1 MKILVVGGAGYIGSH
16 TVHALCER
24 GDKVVVMD
32 SLVTG
37 HLQSVHPKAKFFLGD
52 VRNRK
57 DLITVFQENKFDAV
71 VHFAAFIEVGESVSN
86 PLKYFDNNS
95 AGMITLL
102 EVMRDFKVGRLV
114 FSSTAAVYGEPR
126 NIPILEDDPKEPT
139 SPYGESKLIME
150 RVMKWTGE
158 AHGIRWVSL
167 RYFNVGGALPG
178 GTIGED
184 HNPESHLIP
193 LILRVPM
200 GLRESISIYGDDYPT
215 PDGTCIRDY
224 LYIMDLADAHL
235 KALDYLANGGKSV
248 ICNLGNGKGFSVK
261 EMIETARKV
270 TGHPLPVVVTPRRP
284 GDPARLVASS
294 ERARKVLG
302 WKPKTGIEKIIAT
315 AWEWHSKHPRGF
327 GR

>member
-57 DLITVFQENKFDAV
+57 DLVTVFQENKIDAV

-95 AGMITLL
+95 AGMISLL

-235 KALDYLANGGKSV
+235 KALDYLAKGGKSV

-261 EMIETARKV
+261 EMIETARSV

-315 AWEWHSKHPRGF
+315 AWEWHSKHPRGYI
-327 GR
+327 R

>member
-235 KALDYLANGGKSV
+235 KALDYLAKGGKSV

-294 ERARKVLG
+294 DRARKVLG

>member
-1 MKILVVGGAGYIGSH
+1 
-16 TVHALCER
+16 
-24 GDKVVVMD
+24 MD

-57 DLITVFQENKFDAV
+57 DLVTVFQENKIDAV

-139 SPYGESKLIME
+139 SPYGESKLTVEKIL
-150 RVMKWTGE
+150 KWSDR
-158 AHGIRWVSL
+158 AYGIKYVAL
-167 RYFNVGGALPG
+167 RYFNAAGATPVH
-178 GTIGED
+178 GED
-184 HNPESHLIP
+184 HHPETHLIP
-193 LILRVPM
+193 LVMQAAEGKRPK
-200 GLRESISIYGDDYPT
+200 ISVFGTDYDT

-224 LYIMDLADAHL
+224 IHVLDLAQAHL
-235 KALDYLANGGKSV
+235 LALENQDSGAF
-248 ICNLGNGKGFSVK
+248 NLGTGQGHSVK
-261 EMIETARKV
+261 SIIDTVKKV
-270 TGHPLPVVVTPRRP
+270 TGLDFPVEYAERRP
-284 GDPARLVASS
+284 GDPARLIADST
-294 ERARKVLG
+294 AAKTVLG
-302 WKPKTGIEKIIAT
+302 WKPQYDDINAIVES
-315 AWEWHSKHPRGF
+315 AWKWRRLYPNGYQD
-327 GR
+327 

>member
-1 MKILVVGGAGYIGSH
+1 MNILVVGGAGYIGSH

-57 DLITVFQENKFDAV
+57 DLVTVFQENKIDAV

-95 AGMITLL
+95 AGMISLL

-235 KALDYLANGGKSV
+235 KALDYLAKGGKSV

-261 EMIETARKV
+261 EMIETARSV

-315 AWEWHSKHPRGF
+315 AWEWHSKHPRGYI
-327 GR
+327 R

>member
-1 MKILVVGGAGYIGSH
+1 MKIAVIGGAGYIGSH

-57 DLITVFQENKFDAV
+57 DLVTVFQENKIDAV
-71 VHFAAFIEVGESVSN
+71 VHFAAFIEVGESVGN

-95 AGMITLL
+95 VGMVCLL
-102 EVMRDFKVGRLV
+102 EAMRDYGVDKLV
-114 FSSTAAVYGEPR
+114 FSSTAAVYGEPTR
-126 NIPILEDDPKEPT
+126 IPICEDDPKDPT

-150 RVMKWTGE
+150 RIMKWTGE

-167 RYFNVGGALPG
+167 RYFNVGGALHG
-178 GTIGED
+178 GQIGED
-184 HNPESHLIP
+184 HKPESHLIP
-193 LILRVPM
+193 LILQVPRGM
-200 GLRESISIYGDDYPT
+200 RPHISIYGDDYPT

-235 KALDYLANGGKSV
+235 KAVDYLARGGESV
-248 ICNLGNGKGFSVK
+248 ICNLGNGQGFSVK
-261 EMIETARKV
+261 EMIETARRV
-270 TGHPLPVVVTPRRP
+270 TGHPLPAVVTPRRP

-294 ERARKVLG
+294 ERARQVLG
-302 WKPKTGIEKIIAT
+302 WEPRAGIEEIVAT
-315 AWEWHSKHPRGF
+315 AWEWHTKNPKGF
-327 GR
+327 VK

>member
-126 NIPILEDDPKEPT
+126 NIPILEDDPKDPT

-235 KALDYLANGGKSV
+235 KALDYLAKGGKSV

-294 ERARKVLG
+294 ERARRVLG
-302 WKPKTGIEKIIAT
+302 WEPRAGIEEIVAT

>member
-126 NIPILEDDPKEPT
+126 NIPILEDDPKDPT

-150 RVMKWTGE
+150 RIMKWTGE

>member
-235 KALDYLANGGKSV
+235 KALDYLAKGGKSV

-261 EMIETARKV
+261 EMIETARSV

-315 AWEWHSKHPRGF
+315 AWEWHSKHPRGYI
-327 GR
+327 R

>member
-235 KALDYLANGGKSV
+235 KALDYLAKGGKSV

-261 EMIETARKV
+261 EMIETARSV

-294 ERARKVLG
+294 DRARKVLG

-327 GR
+327 GG

>member
-1 MKILVVGGAGYIGSH
+1 MNILVVGGAGYIGSH

-57 DLITVFQENKFDAV
+57 DLVTVFQENKIDAV

-95 AGMITLL
+95 AGMISLL

-167 RYFNVGGALPG
+167 RYFNVGGALHG
-178 GTIGED
+178 GEIGED
-184 HNPESHLIP
+184 HKPESHLIP
-193 LILRVPM
+193 LILQVPRGM
-200 GLRESISIYGDDYPT
+200 RPHISIYGDDYPT

-235 KALDYLANGGKSV
+235 KAVDYLAGGGETV
-248 ICNLGNGKGFSVK
+248 ICNLGNGQGFSVK

-270 TGHPLPVVVTPRRP
+270 TGHPLPAVVTSRRP

-294 ERARKVLG
+294 ERARQVLG
-302 WKPKTGIEKIIAT
+302 WEPKAGIEEIVAT
-315 AWEWHSKHPRGF
+315 AWEWHTRHPRGF
-327 GR
+327 SK

>member
-1 MKILVVGGAGYIGSH
+1 
-16 TVHALCER
+16 
-24 GDKVVVMD
+24 
-32 SLVTG
+32 
-37 HLQSVHPKAKFFLGD
+37 
-52 VRNRK
+52 
-57 DLITVFQENKFDAV
+57 
-71 VHFAAFIEVGESVSN
+71 
-86 PLKYFDNNS
+86 
-95 AGMITLL
+95 
-102 EVMRDFKVGRLV
+102 
-114 FSSTAAVYGEPR
+114 
-126 NIPILEDDPKEPT
+126 
-139 SPYGESKLIME
+139 
-150 RVMKWTGE
+150 MKWTGE

-235 KALDYLANGGKSV
+235 KALDYLAKGGKSV

-261 EMIETARKV
+261 EMIETARSV

>member
-235 KALDYLANGGKSV
+235 KAVDYLARGGESV
-248 ICNLGNGKGFSVK
+248 ICNLGNGQGFSVK

>member
-1 MKILVVGGAGYIGSH
+1 MNILVVGGAGYIGSH

-95 AGMITLL
+95 AGMISLL

-235 KALDYLANGGKSV
+235 KALDYLAKGGKSV

-261 EMIETARKV
+261 EMIETARSV

-327 GR
+327 GG

>member
-57 DLITVFQENKFDAV
+57 DLVTVFQENKIDAV

-235 KALDYLANGGKSV
+235 KAVDYLAGGGETV
-248 ICNLGNGKGFSVK
+248 ICNLGNGQGFSVK

-270 TGHPLPVVVTPRRP
+270 TGHPLPAVVTPRRP

-294 ERARKVLG
+294 DRARKVLG

-327 GR
+327 GG